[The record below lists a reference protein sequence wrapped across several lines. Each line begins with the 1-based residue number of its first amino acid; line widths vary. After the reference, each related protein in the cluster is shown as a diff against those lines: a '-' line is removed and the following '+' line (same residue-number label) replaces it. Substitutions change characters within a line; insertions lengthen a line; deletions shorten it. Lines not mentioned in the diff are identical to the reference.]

1 MYNLPSLKQH
11 TVRSQ
16 SVALSQ
22 SYIPTRS
29 GPHKLWSDES
39 LQKAVAAVEKGED
52 SIRRAA
58 NKYGLPRS
66 TLHDHVSGKVQYGA
80 KPGRD
85 PYLTAEEEE
94 EVINFLLNCVH
105 VGYPHTRKQV
115 MALVQDIVDR
125 KGIKATTSCGW
136 WDQFQKRNPRISL
149 RIAAPLSHVRAMAS
163 DKESLNR
170 YFDVLENTLKDN
182 EIFNNPCRIFNCD
195 ETGIPLG
202 PSSLKVIDQVG
213 TKNPTYPTNSSKTQV
228 TVLAC
233 SCASGY
239 ALPPFVIFNRK
250 SLNPEL
256 TKGEVPGTL
265 YGLSETGWMNRELF
279 SAWFSGHFLPNA
291 PSARPLL
298 LLLDGHTSH
307 YSLPMIKE
315 AAAEKVL
322 IFALPPNTTHLTQ
335 PLDKGCFA
343 PLKMHWKQICQSF
356 TAKNRGRAITLYD
369 FSSLFSEAW
378 CKGMSAKNV
387 MSGFKVC
394 GVYPF
399 NREVFDVPEERY
411 TSFKPEKLSEIH
423 PYLA

>member
-1 MYNLPSLKQH
+1 MHKLPSLKQR

-16 SVALSQ
+16 SMALSQ
-22 SYIPTRS
+22 SCIPIRS
-29 GPHKLWSDES
+29 GPCKLWSDES

-52 SIRRAA
+52 SIRHAA
-58 NKYGLPRS
+58 NEYGLPHS
-66 TLHDHVSGKVQYGA
+66 TLHDHISGKVQYGA
-80 KPGRD
+80 KPGHD

-94 EVINFLLNCVH
+94 EVINFLLNAH
-105 VGYPHTRKQV
+105 VGYPHTRKQI

-125 KGIKATTSCGW
+125 KGIKTTISCGW
-136 WDQFQKRNPRISL
+136 WNRFQKQNPRISL
-149 RIAAPLSHVRAMAS
+149 RIAAPLSHVQAMAS

-170 YFDVLENTLKDN
+170 YFDVLEKTLKDN
-182 EIFNNPCRIFNCD
+182 KIFNNPCRIFNCD
-195 ETGIPLG
+195 ETGIPMG
-202 PSSLKVIDQVG
+202 PSSLKVIDQFG
-213 TKNPTYPTNSSKTQV
+213 AKDPTYPTNSSKAQV

-250 SLNPEL
+250 LLHPEL

-265 YGLSETGWMNRELF
+265 YGLSETGWMNTELF
-279 SAWFSGHFLPNA
+279 STWFSEHFLPNA

-322 IFALPPNTTHLTQ
+322 IFALPPNTTNLTQ

-343 PLKMHWKQICQSF
+343 PLKMHWKQICQ
-356 TAKNRGRAITLYD
+356 
-369 FSSLFSEAW
+369 
-378 CKGMSAKNV
+378 
-387 MSGFKVC
+387 
-394 GVYPF
+394 
-399 NREVFDVPEERY
+399 
-411 TSFKPEKLSEIH
+411 
-423 PYLA
+423 